1 MKVLL
6 CSPFE
11 TGDCKNKGGIAVWT
25 KNIMDYSY
33 TQADNVEITLLP
45 YNRSIYIHNKLNPII
60 RIWRG
65 ITDYLRLIRITKQK
79 LKSEQFDVLHLSSSA
94 LISIIRDYIVMRMAK
109 RFGVKGVIHFHCGR
123 IPGMAAA
130 NNWRWKVLKR
140 VVTNASATIVLDNES
155 YKTLHNYGFDNVFQ
169 IPNPLSDNISE
180 RALKLS
186 KETERISKRLLYV
199 GHVIPTKGVYELVEA
214 CAGISN
220 VDLFLVG
227 LVKPEVEAELKEIVR
242 NRAGDWCHLIG
253 EKSHDE
259 VLQEMAKCDVFVFPS
274 YTEGFPNVIIEAM
287 ACGCPIIASA
297 VGAIPE
303 MLGVEDTYQSGVVVQ
318 PKDVD
323 GLKSEILNLID
334 NNSAK
339 KELSL
344 RAQKRVKDMYAI
356 DSVWKKIVKVWYVN

>member
-25 KNIMDYSY
+25 KNIMDYCS
-33 TQADNVEITLLP
+33 TQSDNVEITLLP
-45 YNRSIYIHNKLNPII
+45 YNRSIYIHNKLNPVI

-79 LKSEQFDVLHLSSSA
+79 IKSEHFDVLHLSSSA

-109 RFGVKGVIHFHCGR
+109 RFGLRGVIHFHCGR

-140 VVTNASATIVLDNES
+140 VVKTASATVVLDEES
-155 YKTLHNYGFDNVFQ
+155 YNVLADNGFKNIHK
-169 IPNPLSDNISE
+169 IPNPLSE
-180 RALKLS
+180 YVMHRAEQLS
-186 KETERISKRLLYV
+186 VENRRIPGRLLFV
-199 GHVIPTKGVYELVEA
+199 GHVIPTKGVYELVKA
-214 CAGISN
+214 CSKLSD
-220 VDLFLVG
+220 VDLYLLG
-227 LVKPEVEAELKEIVR
+227 LVKPEVEAELKAIME
-242 NRAGDWCHLIG
+242 NREGDWCHLIG

-259 VLQEMAKCDVFVFPS
+259 VLQEMSMCDMFVFPS

-303 MLGVEDTYQSGVVVQ
+303 MLGVGDTYQSGVVVQ

-334 NNSAK
+334 NNSVK

-356 DSVWKKIVKVWYVN
+356 DSVWKRIIKVWYAN

>member
-25 KNIMDYSY
+25 KNIMDYCSA
-33 TQADNVEITLLP
+33 QSDDVEITLLP
-45 YNRSIYIHNKLNPII
+45 YNRSIYIHNKLNPLI
-60 RIWRG
+60 RIFKG
-65 ITDYLRLIRITKQK
+65 ITDYLRLIRITRQR
-79 LKSEQFDVLHLSSSA
+79 LKEEKFDVLHLSSSA
-94 LISIIRDYIVMRMAK
+94 LMSIIRDYIVMRMAK

-123 IPGMAAA
+123 IPGMAIA

-140 VVTNASATIVLDNES
+140 AVKNASATIVLDNES
-155 YKTLHNYGFDNVFQ
+155 YKTLLDNGFDNVYQ
-169 IPNPLSDNISE
+169 IPNPLSDNIAE
-180 RALKLS
+180 RALELS
-186 KETERISKRLLYV
+186 KETARIPDRLLYV

-214 CAGISN
+214 CSKLPD
-220 VDLFLVG
+220 VELYLLG
-227 LVKPEVEAELKEIVR
+227 LVKPEVEADLKTIIA

-287 ACGCPIIASA
+287 ACGCPIIASS

-303 MLGVEDTYQSGVVVQ
+303 MLGADEETQSGILVK

-323 GLKSEILNLID
+323 GLKNEIVRILD
-334 NNSAK
+334 NETAK
-339 KELSL
+339 TELSL
-344 RAQKRVKDMYAI
+344 KAQKRVKEKYAI
-356 DSVWKKIVKVWYVN
+356 DSVWRKILKVW